1 MDTRENEIHD
11 EPKAK
16 SLERRKVLMLAG
28 ACAVILA
35 VVFFAFGG
43 GGPRDAEI
51 KRAIEEELAETW
63 PHAGS
68 YDAEGAWGVTSMDI
82 LSKEKQSAEGL
93 LNDAFGDSYY
103 GVMASVK
110 ASNGAVEMESVL
122 EVNFVHYEGSWQPFS
137 APSAKEKA
145 YRAIQ
150 GPDESKIAS
159 NAMEVLRQ
167 ADSESGG
174 GQLRSL
180 YADCTPKVSDAKFD
194 ESAQKATAKLVF
206 EREDA
211 FSSAKGTVSA
221 AFAFENGTWCLT
233 GVKAS
238 RDASDVSYDKLV
250 GTWKGTFQSTVS
262 HHRYGNCFGAQ
273 DKELTIKI
281 DSVDATSGKVEGS
294 FQGLVHYHAYLDADA
309 NECEGDSDSGEL
321 PFVATL
327 AKSAVIGRNYS
338 TMQTMLVGADYTAP
352 GTVDGEI
359 RIAFGFGTSDDPNAA
374 VAKLYT
380 KANREKGW
388 NSQCNF
394 EDTYT
399 LVKAE

>member
-1 MDTRENEIHD
+1 M
-11 EPKAK
+11 PKRGRMRVHMMQK
-16 SLERRKVLMLAG
+16 G
-28 ACAVILA
+28 H
-35 VVFFAFGG
+35 G
-43 GGPRDAEI
+43 
-51 KRAIEEELAETW
+51 
-63 PHAGS
+63 
-68 YDAEGAWGVTSMDI
+68 GVTSMDI

-281 DSVDATSGKVEGS
+281 DSVDAASGKVEGS

-309 NECEGDSDSGEL
+309 NECEGTPIRASCPLWRRLPRAPSSDGITPPCRPCWSVPITRRLGPWTARFEL
-321 PFVATL
+321 RSVL
-327 AKSAVIGRNYS
+327 ARAMTPMLRLQSSTQRQIGKRAGTANVI
-338 TMQTMLVGADYTAP
+338 L
-352 GTVDGEI
+352 
-359 RIAFGFGTSDDPNAA
+359 RIPTRS
-374 VAKLYT
+374 
-380 KANREKGW
+380 
-388 NSQCNF
+388 
-394 EDTYT
+394 
-399 LVKAE
+399 